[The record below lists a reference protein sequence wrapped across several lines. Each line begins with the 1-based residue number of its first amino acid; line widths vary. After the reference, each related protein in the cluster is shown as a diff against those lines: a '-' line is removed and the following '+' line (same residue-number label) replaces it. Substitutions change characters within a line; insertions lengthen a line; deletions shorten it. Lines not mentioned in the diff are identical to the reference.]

1 MSAGEQG
8 AREALR
14 RRIRGLYGMA
24 DAGAGDPV
32 ALGAAL
38 LEGGARVVQLRCK
51 GWSDDD
57 VLRAARELVGRCAA
71 HGALC
76 IVNDSAEIAVAAGA
90 HGVHVGQTDG
100 PSGPIRRLLGP
111 DRLLGRSTNDPD
123 QIDEAV
129 READY
134 VAFGPIFP
142 TPNLSRPKPVQG
154 LDALRAVRAR
164 VPAEVP
170 LVAIGGI
177 TAERLPALRAAGADA
192 WAVIGAVATAPD
204 PVAATR
210 VLLGAPWAEGA

>member
-1 MSAGEQG
+1 MDAAEHSARTG
-8 AREALR
+8 LR

-57 VLRAARELVGRCAA
+57 VLRAARELLDRCRA
-71 HGALC
+71 HGALL
-76 IVNDSAEIAVAAGA
+76 IVNDAAEIAVAAGA

-100 PSGPIRRLLGP
+100 PAAPIRRVLGP
-111 DRLLGRSTNDPD
+111 DRLLGRSTNDLD
-123 QIDEAV
+123 QVPLAV
-129 READY
+129 AEADY
-134 VAFGPIFP
+134 VAFGPVFP
-142 TPNLSRPKPVQG
+142 TDHLSRPKAVQG
-154 LDALRAVRAR
+154 LEALRAARER
-164 VPAEVP
+164 VPAGVP

-177 TAERLPALRAAGADA
+177 TADRLDAVRAAGADA
-192 WAVIGAVATAPD
+192 WAVIGAIAGAAD

-210 VLLGAPWAEGA
+210 ALLGGVEDGA